1 MENKQPPNRILYVD
15 DDEDDHILFQR
26 VLHQIPNSYYHLYF
40 KTTHDDAVKWIG
52 QNPCDVLFVDFY
64 LGDNTG
70 LELIKEIREKGLTMP
85 VIVLTGQSSPD
96 IDAQSLYG
104 GADDYL
110 EKTHLTPVLLDRT
123 IRYALERR
131 RHLSLLTDRQSQL
144 ERLGKRLLAI
154 QENERKHLA
163 RELHDGIGSTLT
175 AVKYALEE
183 NLYYQTS
190 GESHEKPSLESI
202 LSWVKQAITET
213 RAICSQ
219 LRPQT
224 LDDLGVK
231 LAVESLCEKTRKIS
245 EGIEISS
252 HVELKDEN
260 FPEELKIAVYRILQ
274 EAFNNVVKHS
284 MATKV
289 EVSLMETPDDLTLS
303 IHDNGIGFDV
313 PTDSTEKSGS
323 GFGLDSMKERV
334 DLLSG
339 HFELHSQ
346 LQQGTSIKCRWPKS

>member
-1 MENKQPPNRILYVD
+1 MKDIPPTRILYVD

-40 KTTHDDAVKWIG
+40 KTTHDNAIKWIR

-64 LGDNTG
+64 LGDKTG
-70 LELIKEIREKGLTMP
+70 LALIKKIQEMGLTMP
-85 VIVLTGQSSPD
+85 AIVLTGQSNPD
-96 IDAQSLYG
+96 IDTQSLYG

-110 EKTHLTPVLLDRT
+110 EKPHLTPVLLDRT

-131 RHLSLLTDRQSQL
+131 RHLSLLTERQSQL
-144 ERLGKRLLAI
+144 ERLGKKLLAI
-154 QENERKHLA
+154 QEKERKRLA

-183 NLYYQTS
+183 NLYYQTA
-190 GESHEKPSLESI
+190 GDAHERPSLESI

-213 RAICSQ
+213 RAICSR
-219 LRPQT
+219 LRPET
-224 LDDLGVK
+224 LDDLGLK
-231 LAVESLCEKTRKIS
+231 LTVESLCKKTRQIS
-245 EGIEISS
+245 DGIEILS

-284 MATKV
+284 DATKV
-289 EVSLMETPDDLTLS
+289 EVSLMETDDELTLS
-303 IHDNGIGFDV
+303 IHDNGIGFGV
-313 PTDSTEKSGS
+313 PVDSKENAGS
-323 GFGLDSMKERV
+323 GFGLESMKERV
-334 DLLSG
+334 ELLSG
-339 HFELHSQ
+339 HFELQSEPQ
-346 LQQGTSIKCRWPKS
+346 KGTLITCYWPKS

>member
-1 MENKQPPNRILYVD
+1 MKHRKPPTRILYVD

-26 VLHQIPNSYYHLYF
+26 VLHQIPNSDCHLYF
-40 KTTHDDAVKWIG
+40 KTTHDDAIKWIG

-64 LGDNTG
+64 LGDKTG
-70 LELIKEIREKGLTMP
+70 LALIKEIREMGLTMP

-144 ERLGKRLLAI
+144 ERLSKKLLAI
-154 QENERKHLA
+154 QEKERKRLA

-183 NLYYQTS
+183 NLYYQAN
-190 GESHEKPSLESI
+190 GDAHEGPTLESI
-202 LSWVKQAITET
+202 LSWVRQAITET

-231 LAVESLCEKTRKIS
+231 LAVESLCKKTGQVSESLKIACRLELNEEDFS
-245 EGIEISS
+245 ED
-252 HVELKDEN
+252 V
-260 FPEELKIAVYRILQ
+260 KIAVYRIVQ
-274 EAFNNVVKHS
+274 EALNNVTKHS
-284 MATKV
+284 EATKV
-289 EVSLMETPDDLTLS
+289 EVSLIETKDELMLS
-303 IHDNGIGFDV
+303 IHDNGIGFEV
-313 PTDSTEKSGS
+313 PITSTEKSGS
-323 GFGLDSMKERV
+323 GLGLDSMKERV
-334 DLLSG
+334 ELLSG
-339 HFELHSQ
+339 HFELQSE
-346 LQQGTSIKCRWPKS
+346 LQRGTSIKCHWPKS